1 MSSEAAV
8 AAAWRRGPEESAAD
22 RGREVARARRR
33 GLVQAVISLAAAALI
48 AWRWRPLAGWVVGGV
63 GLGFALLAWL
73 SPLRGHRAVERW
85 LRRFAQGVGAV
96 LAWILLAAVTVG
108 VFWPLGA
115 VLRAR
120 RRLRIT
126 TGFDAARA
134 SYWAS
139 APPPRGPGQYRRQF

>member
-1 MSSEAAV
+1 MSSEAAA
-8 AAAWRRGPEESAAD
+8 AAAWPRGGAESAAD

-33 GLVQAVISLAAAALI
+33 GLVQAAISLAAAALI

-73 SPLRGHRAVERW
+73 SPLRGHRAVERG
-85 LRRFAQGVGAV
+85 LRRFAQGVGTI

-126 TGFDAARA
+126 TGFDAARS
-134 SYWAS
+134 SYWEPAS
-139 APPPRGPGQYRRQF
+139 PPRGPGQYRRQF

>member
-1 MSSEAAV
+1 MSSEAAA
-8 AAAWRRGPEESAAD
+8 AAAWPRGGSESAAD

-33 GLVQAVISLAAAALI
+33 GLVQAAISLAVAALI
-48 AWRWRPLAGWVVGGV
+48 AWRWRPLAGWIVGGV
-63 GLGFALLAWL
+63 GVGFALLAWL
-73 SPLRGHRAVERW
+73 SPRRGHRAVERW

-96 LAWILLAAVTVG
+96 LAWILLAGVTVG

-115 VLRAR
+115 ILRAR

-134 SYWAS
+134 SYWAP
-139 APPPRGPGQYRRQF
+139 APPPRGLGQYRRQF